1 MTSILKTKAILISV
15 LLVGIASP
23 VYSQSKPSKQEIKP
37 PTVTREF
44 RAAWI
49 ATVANIDFPSKPGL
63 TTEEQKAEL
72 IAMLDKAADM
82 NLNAVV
88 FQIRPLSDALYASP
102 YEPWSEFLSGEMG
115 KPPQPFYDPLEFAV
129 KEAHK
134 RGLELHAWFNPYR
147 AHHPET
153 ISPISANHISKTRP
167 EFVKKYGKYLWLDPG
182 EKQVQDYSLKVIL
195 DVVRRYDIDGV
206 HIDDYFY
213 PYPQRDEQGKL
224 IDFPDDIS
232 WQKYLKAGGKLN
244 RADWRRENI
253 NTFVKRMYGSVKKE
267 KPWVKI
273 GISPF
278 GVWQPGYPERI
289 TNIDSS
295 GRGFNAYEQ
304 IYADSRKWLQQGW
317 LDYLSP
323 QLYWK
328 IEQTAQSYPVLLN
341 WWLSQNTKNRSIFPG
356 IYTSRIQNE
365 KGKGWD
371 ASEIAYQI
379 RIMRGFSKT
388 GGNIHFSMKALM
400 QNRKGIADVLK
411 EEVYVKPALIPASPW
426 LNDTQPKKPELQIVQ
441 DKKLGQIR
449 LYWQPKSKQQIQSWV
464 VQLKKGDEWTT
475 KILPGNKNSYFV
487 NDMQIENIA
496 VSGVSRY
503 GIEGKTAVVGV
514 EE

>member
-1 MTSILKTKAILISV
+1 M
-15 LLVGIASP
+15 
-23 VYSQSKPSKQEIKP
+23 
-37 PTVTREF
+37 
-44 RAAWI
+44 

-63 TTEEQKAEL
+63 TTQEQKAEL
-72 IAMLDKAADM
+72 IAILDKAAEL

-88 FQIRPLSDALYASP
+88 FQIRPISDALYASP
-102 YEPWSEFLSGEMG
+102 YEPWSEFLTGEMG
-115 KPPQPFYDPLEFAV
+115 KSPQPFYDPLAFAV
-129 KEAHK
+129 QEAHK

-167 EFVKKYGKYLWLDPG
+167 DFVKKYGKYLWLDPG

-195 DVVRRYDIDGV
+195 DVVNRYDIDGV

-213 PYPQRDEQGKL
+213 PYPQRDETGKK

-232 WQKYLKAGGKLN
+232 FEKYLKAGGKLN

-253 NTFVKRMYGSVKKE
+253 NIFVKRMYESVKKQ
-267 KPWVKI
+267 KPWVKV

-278 GVWQPGYPERI
+278 GVWQPGYPKRI
-289 TNIDSS
+289 NNIDSS
-295 GRGFNAYEQ
+295 GKGFNAYEQ

-356 IYTSRIQNE
+356 IYTSRINNQ

-379 RIMRGFSKT
+379 RITRGFTKE
-388 GGNIHFSMKALM
+388 GGNIHFSMKALT
-400 QNRKGIADVLK
+400 QNRDGIADVLTN
-411 EEVYVKPALIPASPW
+411 EVYVKPALVPATPW
-426 LNDTQPKKPELQIVQ
+426 LNDTQPEKPELQIIQ
-441 DKKLGQIR
+441 DKKLGQIK

-475 KILPGNKNSYFV
+475 KILPGNKNSYLV